1 MSGRVLIPHAIVP
14 SLAVALAVCG
24 WSAQVEAAADDPDE
38 KKQADDR
45 ADDDAGNGAAAE
57 GLRVIRVVVVVV
69 VDLDEGYRGGWRGI
83 LPSGDGVEG
92 SCWVDG
98 FDSVKSWVYDPFED
112 EVFEFLTR

>member
-38 KKQADDR
+38 KKQADDG

-69 VDLDEGYRGGWRGI
+69 VDLDEGYCGGGRCI
-83 LPSGDGVEG
+83 LPPGDGAESSG
-92 SCWVDG
+92 WADG
-98 FDSVKSWVYDPFED
+98 FDSLESWVYDPFED
-112 EVFEFLTR
+112 KVLEFLTR